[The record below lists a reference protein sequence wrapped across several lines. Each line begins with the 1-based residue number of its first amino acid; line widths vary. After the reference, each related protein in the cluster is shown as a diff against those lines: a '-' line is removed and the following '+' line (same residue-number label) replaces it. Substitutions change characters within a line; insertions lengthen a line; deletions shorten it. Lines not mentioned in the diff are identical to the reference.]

1 MKHCVRLAPAA
12 PVWNELAGRSA
23 RHVGC
28 DAARA
33 RVRVAR
39 ALLCGVLLGV
49 CLSSALPAAA
59 QPASKQMPVLLLSP
73 ARREANAEWADVAR
87 GLRTAGLRAM
97 QVADL
102 PIDPVF
108 AACRQASCA
117 AQASHAAG
125 MPALLCAA
133 RGGVLELRWVAT
145 DDEVFTEQGDLAPGE
160 LPRTTA
166 ELARR
171 VLLRRALGTRALLQ
185 VESRPTGARV
195 MVDGKLAGLT
205 PFEQAWDPGA
215 HRVSVEREGYE
226 PARADAPLASGA
238 VHHVRVALR
247 AARPSAAARVD
258 ESPRLVPSALNAG
271 IGSLLA
277 VASLPL
283 LIAGTN
289 AFIDRGECV
298 ESVAG
303 ACTHRVEAG
312 AAEAIMLGAGA
323 VSLIGAA
330 YFFIAQPFRLW
341 VEATPRAAALQLRG
355 SF

>member
-1 MKHCVRLAPAA
+1 MKSC
-12 PVWNELAGRSA
+12 S
-23 RHVGC
+23 
-28 DAARA
+28 
-33 RVRVAR
+33 
-39 ALLCGVLLGV
+39 LLCLG
-49 CLSSALPAAA
+49 LSLVPRVGA
-59 QPASKQMPVLLLSP
+59 QSASKQMPVLLLTP

-87 GLRTAGLRAM
+87 GLRAAGLRAM

-102 PIDPVF
+102 AIDPVF
-108 AACRQASCA
+108 AACRQAGCA
-117 AQASHAAG
+117 AQAAHAAG

-185 VESRPTGARV
+185 VDSRPTGARV
-195 MVDGKLAGLT
+195 LVDGKLAGLT

-226 PARADAPLASGA
+226 PARADAPLTSGR

-247 AARPSAAARVD
+247 AARPSGSARAD
-258 ESPRLVPSALNAG
+258 ETPRLVPSALNAG
-271 IGSLLA
+271 LGSLLA
-277 VASLPL
+277 LASLPL

-289 AFIDRGECV
+289 GFIDRGECL
-298 ESVAG
+298 ETVAG

-323 VSLIGAA
+323 VSLIGAT
-330 YFFIAQPFRLW
+330 YFFIAQPFRVW
-341 VEATPRAAALQLRG
+341 VEATPRAAAVQLRG
-355 SF
+355 AF